1 MALPSAVTLGSAAV
15 IVAAGVGLV
24 AVTSMADEDRS
35 AQPAS
40 TTSPPTEPATTQA
53 TREPAKPKK
62 ADQDQADP
70 KDRKQRKERKERKD
84 AVPKVF
90 VEVYNNSGITGLA
103 AETAATLEGA
113 GWNVAATDNWYG
125 VIPENT
131 VYYPDDMRAE
141 ARQLAKVLGYSRLRS
156 AVAPMQF
163 DRLTVIIT
171 AG

>member
-35 AQPAS
+35 APSAS
-40 TTSPPTEPATTQA
+40 TTSPPTEPVKTPTTQQ
-53 TREPAKPKK
+53 PVKPKK
-62 ADQDQADP
+62 ADSEQGDS
-70 KDRKQRKERKERKD
+70 KDRKQRKERKDRKD

-103 AETAATLEGA
+103 AETAASLEGA

-131 VYYPDDMRAE
+131 VYYPDGMRAE
-141 ARQLAKVLGYSRLRS
+141 ARQLAKVLDYSRLRS

>member
-1 MALPSAVTLGSAAV
+1 MALPSAVTLGSAAL

-24 AVTSMADEDRS
+24 AVSSFADE
-35 AQPAS
+35 Q
-40 TTSPPTEPATTQA
+40 PTEESSGTTPSTSTAPATTA
-53 TREPAKPKK
+53 PTRTVEPRKPDKTK
-62 ADQDQADP
+62 EP
-70 KDRKQRKERKERKD
+70 KPDRSN

-125 VIPENT
+125 SIPDNT
-131 VYYPDDMRAE
+131 VYYPDGMRAE
-141 ARQLAKVLGYSRLRS
+141 AKRLAKLLGYSRLRP
-156 AVAPMQF
+156 AVSPMQF

-171 AG
+171 TS